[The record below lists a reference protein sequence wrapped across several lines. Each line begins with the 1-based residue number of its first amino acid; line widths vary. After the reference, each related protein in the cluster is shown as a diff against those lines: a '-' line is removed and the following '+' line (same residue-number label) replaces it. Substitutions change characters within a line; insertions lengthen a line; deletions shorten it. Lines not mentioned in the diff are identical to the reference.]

1 MSTRRIERLLTQAST
16 ALEAGVVPLALL
28 ANTAQTELRPREL
41 AILRQA
47 TQTGGAFADVVER
60 LGWLAPH
67 EVAILRAGEVG
78 GTLDV
83 ALRSVITSITSR
95 RKARAAFVGMLAY
108 PSGLLVA
115 ASFLGPLPLI
125 VTAGVGAWL
134 AAAWP
139 LASLVVAF
147 WVVLLVVWPLVPSG
161 HVLRLAAG
169 RVADALPGL
178 RGLRRKRSQARA
190 LRVLAHSLGAGI
202 GLHEAIGLSLQSGG
216 ASMSHVTASR
226 LVRDAERAGLAG
238 ALGTAR
244 LLEPWQL
251 AIVANAEKTGTLP
264 ASLDRMA
271 NDLDDVADRTARTLV
286 IACTVGVFVAV
297 AGWIGLNV
305 VRGFSDVLREVDQAI
320 ESQMY

>member
-16 ALEAGVVPLALL
+16 ALEAGVVPLNLL

-41 AILRQA
+41 AILRRS
-47 TQTGGAFADVVER
+47 TQTGVAFADVVEQ
-60 LGWLAPH
+60 LGWLEPH
-67 EVAILRAGEVG
+67 EAAILRAGELG

-83 ALRSVITSITSR
+83 ALRGVVASVTRR
-95 RKARAAFVGMLAY
+95 RKARAAFVAMLAY

-115 ASFLGPLPLI
+115 ASFLGPLPRI
-125 VTAGVGAWL
+125 VHGGVGAWL

-147 WVVLLVVWPLVPSG
+147 WVVLLVLWPLVPTG
-161 HVLRLAAG
+161 HGVRIGLG
-169 RVADALPGL
+169 RVADSIPGL
-178 RGLRRKRSQARA
+178 GGLRRKRSQARA
-190 LRVLAHSLGAGI
+190 LRVLAHALGAGI
-202 GLHEAIGLSLQSGG
+202 GLREAIGLALQSGG
-216 ASMSHVTASR
+216 AAMSHVTAPR
-226 LVRDAERAGLAG
+226 LVRDAERAGLSG

-264 ASLDRMA
+264 ASLDRLA
-271 NDLDDVADRTARTLV
+271 QDLDDAADATARTLV
-286 IACTVGVFVAV
+286 IACTVGVFLAV
-297 AGWIGLNV
+297 AGWIGLSV

-320 ESQMY
+320 ELQMR